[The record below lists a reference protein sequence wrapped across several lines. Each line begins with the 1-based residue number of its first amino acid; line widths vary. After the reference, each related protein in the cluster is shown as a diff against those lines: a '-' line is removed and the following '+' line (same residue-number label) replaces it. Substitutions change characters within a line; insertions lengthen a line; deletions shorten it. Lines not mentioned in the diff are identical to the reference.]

1 MLFNKIKFTAM
12 RELDLDCLKSCGNL
26 YEKLTDPKY
35 PIYLLRVYG
44 YESMAVDLLYE
55 NSPYI
60 HSDEEEN
67 LISILKN
74 IRKSLPE
81 GWNDNKIVIE
91 LSLGT
96 WDWHFFLGFWDSKI
110 YIGQGVCPNRYM
122 PKAKYINTMVG
133 RIKIR

>member
-12 RELDLDCLKSCGNL
+12 RELDLDYLKDCGNL
-26 YEKLTDPKY
+26 YEKLTDPEH

-55 NSPYI
+55 NSSYPN
-60 HSDEEEN
+60 DEEEKF
-67 LISILKN
+67 ISILKD

-96 WDWHFFLGFWDSKI
+96 WDWHFFVGFWDSRI
-110 YIGQGVCPNRYM
+110 YIGQGVCPNRYA
-122 PKAKYINTMVG
+122 PKAKYINTMVD

>member
-1 MLFNKIKFTAM
+1 M
-12 RELDLDCLKSCGNL
+12 RELDLDFLKNCGNL
-26 YEKLTDPKY
+26 YEKLTDPER

-55 NSPYI
+55 NSSCPD
-60 HSDEEEN
+60 DEEEN

-96 WDWHFFLGFWDSKI
+96 WDWHFFVGFWDSNI
-110 YIGQGVCPNRYM
+110 YIGQGVSPNRYM
-122 PKAKYINTMVG
+122 PKAKYIGTMID